1 MREVAIDYVPR
12 PHFQAFHEREERWAS
27 LVVHRRGGKTVACI
41 NEILTRASYTQKK
54 NARYAYIA
62 PFYRQAKD
70 VAWVYLKEFGG
81 DLISKIRESDLRVEL
96 FNGAWI
102 TLYGADNPDAL
113 RGLYLDGVVLDEF
126 GDCRPSL
133 WGQVVLPTLADRKGW
148 AVFIGTIKGKNH
160 FYETHE
166 RAKLAPNW
174 FSMTLPASVSGIID
188 AEELAEMKAQMTKSA
203 YAQEM
208 ECDPNAAVQGTFYAE
223 QLSDLEQRGQ
233 IQPDTAHYDPD
244 QPVLVACDL
253 GFSDSTAFW
262 FWQTRPD
269 GYAIIDYYENQGKK
283 LPHYFQML
291 DSKGYTY
298 SRIFLPHDARATT
311 LATSRTTVEQVIEH
325 FGGGD
330 TFISVVPKLA
340 VQHGIDAARL
350 VLESCWFNQVKCH
363 SGLEA
368 LRSYR
373 RSYDEIKKVYSDTPQ
388 HTWASDGA
396 DAFRYFALSC
406 KPQVRSDDVK
416 PRQLAVKI
424 ERPTYTLDKLWADR
438 EPSTHKFAKLRIT

>member
-1 MREVAIDYVPR
+1 VPEVAIDYVPR

-41 NEILTRASYTQKK
+41 NEILTRAAYTQKK

-81 DLISKIRESDLRVEL
+81 DLISKVRESDLRVEL

-188 AEELAEMKAQMTKSA
+188 AEELAEMKAQMSTSA

-223 QLSDLEQRGQ
+223 QLADLEQRGQ
-233 IQPDTAHYDPD
+233 IRPDTANYDPD
-244 QPVLVACDL
+244 QQVLVACDL

-283 LPHYFQML
+283 LPHYFEML
-291 DSKGYTY
+291 EQRGYTY

-311 LATSRTTVEQVIEH
+311 LSTSRTTVEQVIEH
-325 FGGGD
+325 FGGGE
-330 TFISVVPKLA
+330 THISVVPKLA
-340 VQHGIDAARL
+340 IQHGIDATRL
-350 VLESCWFNQVKCH
+350 VLESCWFNQVKCYQGIE
-363 SGLEA
+363 S
-368 LRSYR
+368 LRAYR
-373 RSYDEIKKVYSDTPQ
+373 RSYDEIKKVYSDKPQ

-396 DAFRYFALSC
+396 DAFRYLALSC
-406 KPQVRSDDVK
+406 KPKVRSDDVK

-438 EPSTHKFAKLRIT
+438 EPSTHKFAKLRIS